1 MTLDEFRATIG
12 STAPAGLPPLLSA
25 MWHDAHGDWDQAHR
39 LAQDDN
45 TADGAWVHAYLHR
58 REGDADNARYWYQR
72 AGRPEASGT
81 SEAEWTCIV
90 QHLLD

>member
-1 MTLDEFRATIG
+1 MIARRWHGRVPAAKADEYLTLSKEVGLADYR
-12 STAPAGLPPLLSA
+12 STEGN
-25 MWHDAHGDWDQAHR
+25 R
-39 LAQDDN
+39 
-45 TADGAWVHAYLHR
+45 GAWCLHR

>member
-1 MTLDEFRATIG
+1 MTLDEFRATID

-39 LAQDDN
+39 LAQDVN

>member
-12 STAPAGLPPLLSA
+12 STAPAGLTPLLSA

-39 LAQDDN
+39 LAQDVN